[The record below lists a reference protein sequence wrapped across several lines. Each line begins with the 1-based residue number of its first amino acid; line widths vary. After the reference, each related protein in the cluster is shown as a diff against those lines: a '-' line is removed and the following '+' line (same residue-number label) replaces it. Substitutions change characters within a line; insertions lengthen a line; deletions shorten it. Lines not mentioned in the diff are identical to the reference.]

1 MPRYFH
7 NLSSVYSFMKLALK
21 NDTVAIHLP
30 PIRNP
35 LYKLDEIKYL
45 DNDKYPFPDNFLG
58 IVLTEVNTGKRLMQF
73 HFREDERT
81 NTLMM
86 HNFFIRDK
94 VFTPYEGSK
103 ILPKILFNF
112 LNQYALACGLQN
124 ISVVLRHD
132 GFYDYNLKQ
141 NGYEMIWGVQGFV
154 GAIKKFPRN

>member
-1 MPRYFH
+1 
-7 NLSSVYSFMKLALK
+7 MKLALK

-35 LYKLDEIKYL
+35 MYKLDEIKYL
-45 DNDKYPFPDNFLG
+45 YPFPDNFLG
-58 IVLTEVNTGKRLMQF
+58 LVLTEVNTGKRLMQF
-73 HFREDERT
+73 HFREDAKL
-81 NTLMM
+81 NSLVM

-112 LNQYALACGLQN
+112 LNQYAFACGLQN
-124 ISVVLRHD
+124 ISVVLPEK
-132 GFYDYNLKQ
+132 GFREYNLKE
-141 NGYEMIWGVQGFV
+141 NGYKMIWGGCFV